1 MKRPGNAE
9 LKHQLRLISPHHSM
23 LIVKKKTFYR
33 RYPSNAGRDART
45 SAFGVCFISLFF
57 VLSSSLSG
65 RQDEGV
71 EMGTESNVIS
81 IVRIRG
87 EINI

>member
-1 MKRPGNAE
+1 MGVTP
-9 LKHQLRLISPHHSM
+9 
-23 LIVKKKTFYR
+23 
-33 RYPSNAGRDART
+33 RT
-45 SAFGVCFISLFF
+45 QGGTHAPPRSAFVSFLFFF

>member
-45 SAFGVCFISLFF
+45 SAFGVCFISFFSFSLPLF
-57 VLSSSLSG
+57 
-65 RQDEGV
+65 
-71 EMGTESNVIS
+71 
-81 IVRIRG
+81 RG
-87 EINI
+87 DRMKGLKWGQNLM